1 MAVPVSYYMDIQYF
15 VLYMTLRTRY
25 KIVILIVIEV
35 DMDNYTILQL
45 ISNHFT
51 ETSFNIYEIN
61 N

>member
-51 ETSFNIYEIN
+51 ETLFFIYEIN
-61 N
+61 D

>member
-51 ETSFNIYEIN
+51 ETFIIIYEIN